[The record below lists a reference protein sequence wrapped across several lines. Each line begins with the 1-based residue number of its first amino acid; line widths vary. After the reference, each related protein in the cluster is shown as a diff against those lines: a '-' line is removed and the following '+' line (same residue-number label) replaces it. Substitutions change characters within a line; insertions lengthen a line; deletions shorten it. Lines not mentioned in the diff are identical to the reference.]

1 MIIKSLELQD
11 GLLDKSLD
19 SFSEKSNLI
28 FSDRNSRGKSTFL
41 RLLFYS
47 LGYPIPNM
55 RGMDFSHITTT
66 VVVENKEKVFTIT
79 RQGLVLDVS
88 PNGGNVITYSLPSQ
102 HESFL
107 SYIFGYEKI
116 KVLKNILGII
126 YIDQDKGW
134 SLLNRG
140 TVIGKI
146 KFGIEELLAGLNNKD
161 VSQLL
166 EKRKNLNINKSRYEA
181 VLNMQKMQKQI
192 YDNNNEFFTS
202 DEEKTLLNE
211 ISFEKLKCSNLRKSL
226 KEINSLIQEEEG
238 FFNYINS
245 MRLFVKYGNERIPV
259 NSKTLDNSFSIKES
273 LKARKSIIVA
283 GIERQ
288 EKKIRSISLKL
299 ADYRSKTEDVLFEI
313 PDIEKNIVKRIAQT
327 EFNVDQQTLA
337 DLVENLKE
345 KLKETS
351 TSLKEQVKKENVF
364 VDKIYKR
371 VIEYAKKLHID
382 ENVVYK
388 QDYIFTSELKLY
400 SGAILQKLVFAF
412 KLAFLKV
419 IEEDLGTKLFMVL
432 DSPKNKELD
441 EENTA
446 LIMDLVKTELKDN
459 QVFIASIYDFD
470 VDKKIKIVNRAIEAR

>member
-11 GLLDKSLD
+11 GLVDKSLD
-19 SFSEKSNLI
+19 SFSEKRNLI
-28 FSDRNSRGKSTFL
+28 FSQKNSRGKSTFI

-55 RGMDFSHITTT
+55 KGMEFSRINTT
-66 VVVENKEKVFTIT
+66 VVVENNGNIYTIC
-79 RQGLVLDVS
+79 RHGGALDVS
-88 PNGGNVITYSLPSQ
+88 LGENDLITYSLPSQ

-116 KVLKNILGII
+116 KVLKNLLGII
-126 YIDQDKGW
+126 YVDQDKGW

-161 VSQLL
+161 VSELL
-166 EKRKNLNINKSRYEA
+166 EKRKSLNINKSRYEA
-181 VLNMQKMQKQI
+181 VLNMQEMQKQI
-192 YDNNNEFFTS
+192 YDNNHEIFTS
-202 DEEKTLLNE
+202 DEERSYLNE
-211 ISFEKLKCSNLRKSL
+211 ISFEKLKSSNLRKSL
-226 KEINSLIQEEEG
+226 KEINSLIQEEKN
-238 FFNYINS
+238 FFDYINS
-245 MRLFVKYGNERIPV
+245 MRLFVRYGDERIPV
-259 NSKTLDNSFSIKES
+259 NRETLDNSFSISES
-273 LKARKSIIVA
+273 LKARKSILVA
-283 GIERQ
+283 DIERQ
-288 EKKIRSISLKL
+288 EKKIKSIESKL
-299 ADYRSKTEDVLFEI
+299 SNYRSKTKDVLVEI
-313 PDIEKNIVKRIAQT
+313 PDVEKEVAKRIAQT
-327 EFNVDQQTLA
+327 NFNVDQQTLS
-337 DLVENLKE
+337 DLVDNLKE
-345 KLKETS
+345 KLKEVS
-351 TSLKEQVKKENVF
+351 ACLKEQVKKENNF
-364 VDKIYKR
+364 VEKIYKR
-371 VIEYAKKLHID
+371 VIEYAQKLHID
-382 ENVVYK
+382 ESVVYK

-446 LIMDLVKTELKDN
+446 LIMDLVKTEMKDN

-470 VDKKIKIVNRAIEAR
+470 VEKKIEIVNRAIEVR

>member
-1 MIIKSLELQD
+1 MIIRSLELQY
-11 GLLDKSLD
+11 GLLEKSND
-19 SFSEKSNLI
+19 SFSEKRNLL

-55 RGMDFSHITTT
+55 KGMDFSHINTT
-66 VVVENKEKVFTIT
+66 VVVENKGNVFTIT
-79 RQGLVLDVS
+79 RKGLVLDVS
-88 PNGGNVITYSLPSQ
+88 LNGNDIITYSLPSQ

-166 EKRKNLNINKSRYEA
+166 EKRKSLNISKSRYEA
-181 VLNMQKMQKQI
+181 VLNMQAMQKQI
-192 YDNNNEFFTS
+192 YDNNNEIFTS

-211 ISFEKLKCSNLRKSL
+211 LSFEKLKSSNLRKSL

-259 NSKTLDNSFSIKES
+259 NGDTLDNSFSIRES
-273 LKARKSIIVA
+273 LKARKSIVVA
-283 GIERQ
+283 DIERQ
-288 EKKIRSISLKL
+288 EKKIKSIELKL

-313 PDIEKNIVKRIAQT
+313 PDVEKHVAKRIAQT
-327 EFNVDQQTLA
+327 NFNVDQQTLN
-337 DLVENLKE
+337 DLLDSLKE
-345 KLKETS
+345 KIKEVS
-351 TSLKEQVKKENVF
+351 DSLKQQVKNENVF
-364 VDKIYKR
+364 IKKIYENVVK
-371 VIEYAKKLHID
+371 YARKLHID
-382 ENVVYK
+382 ESIVYK

-432 DSPKNKELD
+432 DSPRNKELD

-470 VDKKIKIVNRAIEAR
+470 VEKKIEIVNKAIEER

>member
-1 MIIKSLELQD
+1 MIIRSLELQE
-11 GLLDKSLD
+11 GLLNKSLD
-19 SFSEKSNLI
+19 V
-28 FSDRNSRGKSTFL
+28 FSDKRNLLFSDKNSRGKSTFL
-41 RLLFYS
+41 RLLFFS

-55 RGMDFSHITTT
+55 KGMDFSHVNTTI
-66 VVVENKEKVFTIT
+66 VVENKGKVFTIS

-88 PNGGNVITYSLPSQ
+88 TNGGGLITYSLPSQ

-107 SYIFGYEKI
+107 SYIFEYEKI

-126 YIDQDKGW
+126 YVDQDKGW

-166 EKRKNLNINKSRYEA
+166 EKRKSLNINKSRYEA
-181 VLNMQKMQKQI
+181 VLNMQEMQKQI
-192 YDNNNEFFTS
+192 YDNNNEIFTS
-202 DEEKTLLNE
+202 NEEKTLLNE
-211 ISFEKLKCSNLRKSL
+211 ISFERLKCSNLRKSL

-245 MRLFVKYGNERIPV
+245 MRLFVKYGDERIPV
-259 NSKTLDNSFSIKES
+259 NSNTIDNSFSVKES
-273 LKARKSIIVA
+273 LKARKSILVA
-283 GIERQ
+283 DIERQ
-288 EKKIRSISLKL
+288 EKKIKSIESKL
-299 ADYRSKTEDVLFEI
+299 SDYRSKTKDVLFEI
-313 PDIEKNIVKRIAQT
+313 PDIEKDVAKRIAQT
-327 EFNVDQQTLA
+327 NFDVDQQTLN
-337 DLVENLKE
+337 DLLESLK
-345 KLKETS
+345 KKIKETS
-351 TSLKEQVKKENVF
+351 ETLRQQVKNENVF
-364 VDKIYKR
+364 INKIYEN
-371 VIEYAKKLHID
+371 VIKYAKRLHID
-382 ENVVYK
+382 ESVVYK

-432 DSPKNKELD
+432 DSPRNKELD

-459 QVFIASIYDFD
+459 QVFIASIYDFEAE
-470 VDKKIKIVNRAIEAR
+470 KKIEIMRRAIEER